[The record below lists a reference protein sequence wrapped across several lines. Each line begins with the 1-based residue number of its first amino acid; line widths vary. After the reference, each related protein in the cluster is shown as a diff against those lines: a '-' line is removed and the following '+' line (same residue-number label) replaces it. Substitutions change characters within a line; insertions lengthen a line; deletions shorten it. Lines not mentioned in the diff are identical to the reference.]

1 MQLEPDYSS
10 PNESS
15 ADASNK
21 MPLPMDGSFADASMK
36 MPLPM
41 TAEKAILI
49 IIIIIIVI
57 LIILI
62 VIMIQ

>member
-49 IIIIIIVI
+49 IIIIIVI